1 WSMPHE
7 KPYVLLNFYG
17 SIRDITTIAHEFGH
31 AIHMTLSLKNKYL
44 VSNPALNISETAS
57 TFGEKLTH
65 EYLLTH
71 ESDPKKKI
79 ELICA
84 RLDDVMA
91 TVFRQTAFLK
101 FERKIHEIRKD
112 KELSAGEL
120 NTEWRKVLEES
131 LGDGVEIDHCIDN
144 YWGYITHFTSSPFY
158 VYSYS
163 FGALFVE
170 GLYAEYKKQ
179 GKDFVTKYEEA
190 LASGGTKNYAEI
202 AQMFGIDANS
212 KEFWESALKSI
223 ETEIDELETLCDS
236 TIRN

>member
-1 WSMPHE
+1 M
-7 KPYVLLNFYG
+7 
-17 SIRDITTIAHEFGH
+17 TIAHEFGH
-31 AIHMTLSLKNKYL
+31 AIHMTLSLKNRYL

-57 TFGEKLTH
+57 TFGEKLAN
-65 EYLLTH
+65 EYLLKH

-101 FERKIHEIRKD
+101 FERKIHDIRKK
-112 KELSAGEL
+112 KELNVDEL

-170 GLYAEYKKQ
+170 GLYAEYKKV
-179 GKDFVTKYEEA
+179 GKDFVKKYEEA
-190 LASGGTKNYAEI
+190 LSSGGTKTYAEI

-212 KEFWESALKSI
+212 REFWNSAMRSI
-223 ETEIDELETLCDS
+223 ENEIDELEKLCGS
-236 TIRN
+236 EIRN